1 MKKSL
6 STRLMYSFMTIIVII
21 VVGITAGIS
30 YLIADYFF
38 ETKEHELANKGH
50 EMAETIEYFIRM
62 DDRDTLYRYIV
73 AVDRLVGARIWLFN
87 ENYGLLAASYVNRRR
102 SSSSDDS
109 MSYFFDESNAMTNL
123 ESEGI
128 ALLDKDVK
136 RGNISDKI
144 RLILKDIYSGKSVKS
159 QIFHPYY
166 KEQVILVGV
175 PYIDP
180 ITKARGAIL
189 MTEPLSGFDKFLRNI
204 YLYTVVLGLVALVFS
219 LFIVKKFSETLIKPL
234 VTMKESAT
242 AMAAGDYSMRV
253 EVKGEDEVAELG
265 KAFNSLGSDLN
276 AYVNKME
283 RTEKMRRDFVANVS
297 HELRTPVTI
306 IRGYNEAIYD
316 GTVTDA
322 EVVQRY
328 RKMINEETIRLERM
342 VRELLD
348 ISRLQASDEISQH
361 NMDELPFAVIVR
373 NVAEKL
379 MIKSAEKH
387 VKFSIDADDNIKI
400 LGNGDQMVQLVLIL
414 SDNALKYSPENS
426 IISLGAKKL
435 EDGSVLFSVKDEGPG
450 IPAEDIPFIWERFY
464 KVDKS
469 HCRNVPGTG
478 LGLAIAKEIIRM
490 HGAQAEVKSECG
502 QGTTFE
508 IKFPKDKVV

>member
-1 MKKSL
+1 M
-6 STRLMYSFMTIIVII
+6 
-21 VVGITAGIS
+21 
-30 YLIADYFF
+30 
-38 ETKEHELANKGH
+38 
-50 EMAETIEYFIRM
+50 
-62 DDRDTLYRYIV
+62 
-73 AVDRLVGARIWLFN
+73 
-87 ENYGLLAASYVNRRR
+87 
-102 SSSSDDS
+102 
-109 MSYFFDESNAMTNL
+109 
-123 ESEGI
+123 
-128 ALLDKDVK
+128 
-136 RGNISDKI
+136 
-144 RLILKDIYSGKSVKS
+144 
-159 QIFHPYY
+159 
-166 KEQVILVGV
+166 VGV
-175 PYIDP
+175 PYINP
-180 ITKARGAIL
+180 ITKARGALL

-204 YLYTVVLGLVALVFS
+204 YIYTVLLGLVALIFS
-219 LFIVKKFSETLIKPL
+219 LFIVKKFSKTIVKPL
-234 VTMKESAT
+234 LTMKESAT

-265 KAFNSLGSDLN
+265 NALNSLGSDLN

-328 RKMINEETIRLERM
+328 RRLINEETIRLEKM
-342 VRELLD
+342 VRGLLD
-348 ISRLQASDEISQH
+348 VSRLQASEEIPH
-361 NMDELPFAVIVR
+361 KNMEELPLAIIMR

-387 VKFSIDADDNIKI
+387 VEFSVNADENIKI
-400 LGNGDQMVQLVLIL
+400 LGNGDQMVQLILIL

-426 IISLGAKKL
+426 IISLSAKKL
-435 EDGSVLFSVKDEGPG
+435 EDGSVLLRVEDQGPG
-450 IPAEDIPFIWERFY
+450 IPEEDIPFIWERFY

-490 HGAQAEVKSECG
+490 HGAQAEVISGCG
-502 QGTTFE
+502 EGAAFE